1 MGPNSVQPVFVTA
14 VVVILIASVVA
25 AIVLWWDPAP
35 RTRQIVRRAWFV
47 VTVLSALGV
56 MIFWISTAMIGTGY
70 STVDRS
76 LQQKQQDD
84 LHKRLKT
91 GGH

>member
-1 MGPNSVQPVFVTA
+1 MEPNSIQPVFVTA
-14 VVVILIASVVA
+14 VVVVLVASVA
-25 AIVLWWDPAP
+25 AALVMWGDARP
-35 RTRQIVRRAWFV
+35 RTRHMVRRAWLV

-56 MIFWISTAMIGTGY
+56 MIFWISTAMIGTGH
-70 STVDRS
+70 STLDRS

-84 LHKRLKT
+84 LHQRLKT